1 MSQTSSDRINIW
13 AEEWRQ
19 EILNIRIQKI
29 LRQSEEEFFFE
40 AFVNYLCPKHKKG
53 CFKAKAPPSYPDRG
67 RK

>member
-29 LRQSEEEFFFE
+29 LRQWEEENCFFSE
-40 AFVNYLCPKHKKG
+40 AFVNYLCPKHKK
-53 CFKAKAPPSYPDRG
+53 RLI
-67 RK
+67 